1 MRAAIYNP
9 YLDTL
14 GGGER
19 YAMAVATTLAEH
31 GYRVEVEWK
40 DEGIKNTLEKRF
52 NIDLKNV
59 IFVESVNKG
68 DDYDF
73 CFWVSDGSIPLLRA
87 RKNFLHFQFPFKDV
101 SGKTL
106 FNRMKF
112 FRIDKI
118 ICNSYFTKSFVDSA
132 YGVDSLVIY
141 PPVDALQF
149 KPGKKENL
157 IISIGRFSQ
166 LTQAKRQDVLL
177 RAFKKFYDSGFR
189 DWRLVFAGGTE
200 VGVDDF
206 VAKLRKSAKGYPVK
220 IMESPAFSQIRDLY
234 SEAKIFWSAAGYGVD
249 EKKEPLKVEHFG
261 ITLVEAMAAGVVPL
275 AYDAGGHKEIVA
287 HGENGYLWKGTAQL
301 LANTASVIKTR
312 KLLKEMS
319 LQARKDSKVYE
330 YERFSAEIK
339 ASL

>member
-19 YAMAVATTLAEH
+19 YAMSVASALAERD
-31 GYRVEVEWK
+31 YRVEVEWK
-40 DEGIKNTLEKRF
+40 DKSIKNILEKRF
-52 NIDLKNV
+52 NIDLRNV
-59 IFVESVNKG
+59 DFVENVNKG
-68 DDYDF
+68 DGYDF

-101 SGKTL
+101 NGKTL

-118 ICNSYFTKSFVDSA
+118 ICNSYFTKSFIDAA
-132 YGVDSLVIY
+132 YGVESLVIY
-141 PPVDALQF
+141 PPIDVINF
-149 KPGKKENL
+149 RPGKKENL

-177 RAFKKFYDSGFR
+177 RAFKKFYDSGFS

-206 VAKLRKSAKGYPVK
+206 VERLRKSAQGYPVK
-220 IMESPAFSQIRDLY
+220 IMESPAFSQIKELY
-234 SEAKIFWSAAGYGVD
+234 SKAKIFWSAAGYGVD
-249 EKKEPLKVEHFG
+249 EKKDPLKVEHFG
-261 ITLVEAMAAGVVPL
+261 ITLVEAMSAGVVPL
-275 AYDAGGHKEIVA
+275 AYDAGGHKEIIA
-287 HGENGYLWKGTAQL
+287 SGRNGFLWRTQKQL
-301 LANTASVIKTR
+301 LENTKALIETR
-312 KLLKEMS
+312 GLLKDIS
-319 LQARKDSKVYE
+319 GRAREGSMVYE
-330 YERFSAEIK
+330 YERFNAEIN
-339 ASL
+339 SIL

>member
-40 DEGIKNTLEKRF
+40 DEGIKNILEKR
-52 NIDLKNV
+52 
-59 IFVESVNKG
+59 
-68 DDYDF
+68 
-73 CFWVSDGSIPLLRA
+73 
-87 RKNFLHFQFPFKDV
+87 
-101 SGKTL
+101 

-149 KPGKKENL
+149 KSGKKENL

-189 DWRLVFAGGTE
+189 DWRLVLAGGTD

-206 VAKLRKSAKGYPVK
+206 VAKLRKYAKGYPVK

-249 EKKEPLKVEHFG
+249 
-261 ITLVEAMAAGVVPL
+261 
-275 AYDAGGHKEIVA
+275 
-287 HGENGYLWKGTAQL
+287 
-301 LANTASVIKTR
+301 
-312 KLLKEMS
+312 
-319 LQARKDSKVYE
+319 
-330 YERFSAEIK
+330 
-339 ASL
+339 